1 MHRESNGE
9 IFPSRIALKFGLKKS
24 AVINIIKKMEN
35 AHKTKERQEKDG
47 ANTDVS
53 TEFEEHNNPSSN
65 FEGYVPTKHKFK

>member
-1 MHRESNGE
+1 
-9 IFPSRIALKFGLKKS
+9 
-24 AVINIIKKMEN
+24 MEN

-53 TEFEEHNNPSSN
+53 TELEEHNNPRSN